1 MKTSSIILGS
11 FFAGTILLLS
21 AESSEAQIW
30 KKIKNEVQSRAENNI
45 IRKSGDATDKAIDKT
60 IGGIS
65 KGSDNTTAE
74 AGGSSE
80 DANTNSSE
88 KGSTKNVAVS
98 DYKNYDFVPG
108 DKIIFEPDLSQEPDA
123 EIPARFSLIEGNAE
137 IESENGEKFLRMER
151 GSHEVVAPLMNSDHY
166 LPDQFTLEFDIM
178 YETNDE
184 RFAYVNDFT
193 VQFRKAGDHNFGNW
207 PLFQFTIDNNTR
219 GLLGPTNG
227 NSTEFP
233 DPLGESM
240 RTIGKWHH
248 VAIYVRKNIGKAYVD
263 QYRVAVSN
271 TLPTGAGHLALS
283 GDAHYGF
290 KIKNFRLAAGGDD
303 KYNKIVTDG
312 KFITHGILFDIN
324 KSTIKPESMGTL
336 NEIAKMMKN
345 HNDLKFEI
353 DGYTDSDG
361 SDDANLKLSQQRADA
376 VKAKLTEMGID
387 ASRLSSKGFGES
399 KPMDTN
405 ETAEGKANNRR
416 VEFVKIK

>member
-1 MKTSSIILGS
+1 MKTSTTILGS
-11 FFAGTILLLS
+11 FIAGTFLIC
-21 AESSEAQIW
+21 AQNSEAQIW

-60 IGGIS
+60 VNGIS
-65 KGSDNTTAE
+65 KGGNNSTAD
-74 AGGSSE
+74 AGGASD
-80 DANTNSSE
+80 DANTNSIQ
-88 KGSTKNVAVS
+88 KVNTKKVAVS
-98 DYKNYDFVPG
+98 DYKNYDFVAG

-166 LPDQFTLEFDIM
+166 LPDQFTLEFDMM

-184 RFAYVNDFT
+184 RFAYVNGFT
-193 VQFRKAGDHNFGNW
+193 VQFRKRGDQNFGNW

-219 GLLGPTNG
+219 GLLGAPNAH
-227 NSTEFP
+227 STDFP

-240 RTIGKWHH
+240 KTIGKWHH

-376 VKAKLTEMGID
+376 VKAKLTEMGIE
-387 ASRLSSKGFGES
+387 ASRLTSKGFGES
-399 KPMDTN
+399 KPIDTN

>member
-1 MKTSSIILGS
+1 MKTSTTILGS
-11 FFAGTILLLS
+11 FIAGTLLLFS
-21 AESSEAQIW
+21 AQHSEAQLW
-30 KKIKNEVQSRAENNI
+30 KRIKNEVQSRAENNI

-60 IGGIS
+60 VNGIS
-65 KGSDNTTAE
+65 KGGNNSTADTGGTSD
-74 AGGSSE
+74 
-80 DANTNSSE
+80 DANTNSIQ
-88 KGSTKNVAVS
+88 KVSTQKVAVS
-98 DYKNYDFVPG
+98 DYKNYDFVAG

-123 EIPARFSLIEGNAE
+123 EIPSRFSLIEGNAE

-166 LPDQFTLEFDIM
+166 LPDQFTLEFDMM

-219 GLLGPTNG
+219 GLLGPSNAH
-227 NSTEFP
+227 STDFP
-233 DPLGESM
+233 DPLGKSM
-240 RTIGKWHH
+240 KAIGKWHH

-263 QYRVAVSN
+263 EYRVAVSN

-312 KFITHGILFDIN
+312 KFITHGILFDVN

-336 NEIAKMMKN
+336 NQIAKMMKT

-361 SDDANLKLSQQRADA
+361 SDDANLKLSQQRAEA

-387 ASRLSSKGFGES
+387 TSRLTSKGFGES
-399 KPMDTN
+399 KPIDTN

-416 VEFVKIK
+416 VEFVKI